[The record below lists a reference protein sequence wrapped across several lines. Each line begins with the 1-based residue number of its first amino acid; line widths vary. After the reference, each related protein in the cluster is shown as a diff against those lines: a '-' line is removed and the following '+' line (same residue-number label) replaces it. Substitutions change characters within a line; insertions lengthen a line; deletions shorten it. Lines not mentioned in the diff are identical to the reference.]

1 MAMGINQ
8 AVLERF
14 ENLPALLRALVPR
27 EGRALKRVR
36 LAEHDY
42 AAAISAPQAG
52 QLAIVQDDT
61 SQLLVWVAA
70 QITDG
75 TRLLYETHDGR
86 VYPKDQIFRL
96 NVAISL
102 IDEFVG
108 SDPFELPEV
117 DYSRSG
123 QKVLFTAVHDSKIDL
138 QVGMTARIIAEEDG
152 LTIVELPDGRVIDI
166 YPELVSV
173 QEVAK

>member
-1 MAMGINQ
+1 
-8 AVLERF
+8 
-14 ENLPALLRALVPR
+14 
-27 EGRALKRVR
+27 VR

-42 AAAISAPQAG
+42 AAAISTPQAG

-61 SQLLVWVAA
+61 SQLLVWVAS

-75 TRLLYETHDGR
+75 SRLLYETYDGR

-96 NVAISL
+96 SVAISL
-102 IDEFVG
+102 IDGFAND
-108 SDPFELPEV
+108 DPFELPEV

-123 QKVLFTAVHDSKIDL
+123 QKILFTAVHDPMIDL
-138 QVGMTARIIAEEDG
+138 QAGMTARIIAEEDG

-173 QEVAK
+173 QEMAG